1 MGTYPGGNIIR
12 VTPTVIEDSAY
23 ADGDVLFVATEIPNA
38 VSYRGGVSKLYA
50 TYLIDEDSQ
59 ATKLHLIFTQK
70 ATDFGT
76 IDATANVSYDNVVAS
91 NFLGIL
97 KVDDNAQ
104 TAGDLDN
111 FTVKE
116 SQSLSGPNDGFRPI
130 ILQAEGG
137 STSVYV
143 QAVIYDGTPT
153 FTNTDSLQLVFHI
166 EYLG

>member
-1 MGTYPGGNIIR
+1 MFHTETFHKVPFVEKDDAWLEASDDLQWLEEGNKFTWVSERDGWRHLYIYSRDGQNVNLISPGEYD
-12 VTPTVIEDSAY
+12 VIE
-23 ADGDVLFVATEIPNA
+23 
-38 VSYRGGVSKLYA
+38 
-50 TYLIDEDSQ
+50 
-59 ATKLHLIFTQK
+59 
-70 ATDFGT
+70 
-76 IDATANVSYDNVVAS
+76 
-91 NFLGIL
+91 IL